1 MKKYLAISLASVLF
15 ASCFFPKTTTSTR
28 VRTTTIPTV
37 ETPVVTEPVYVSDEK
52 TEYASWLNKEEAAE
66 LNAIFEA
73 YRNDFDFTNKRV
85 IFFTGS
91 SGKLRSNKEHY
102 FRMQKKYDN
111 TSYYNRDNGY
121 LYIFNEDQREAIGGY
136 DAAIVFW
143 TKNQLSTEE
152 VMERI
157 KQEPPVE

>member
-1 MKKYLAISLASVLF
+1 MKKYIVISLATVLF
-15 ASCFFPKTTTSTR
+15 SSCFFGKKVSTT
-28 VRTTTIPTV
+28 
-37 ETPVVTEPVYVSDEK
+37 TPVVTETVYVAEEN
-52 TEYASWLNKEEAAE
+52 TEYATWLNKEEAAE

-85 IFFTGS
+85 IFFMGS
-91 SGKLRSNKEHY
+91 TGKLRSNKEHY

-121 LYIFNEDQREAIGGY
+121 LYIFDEDQREAIGGY

-143 TKNQLSTEE
+143 TKNQLSAEE

-157 KQEPPVE
+157 KEEPPVK

>member
-1 MKKYLAISLASVLF
+1 MRKYLCLSLAALLF
-15 ASCFFPKTTTSTR
+15 SSCFFGKKTVATDAGEQQIIEQTG
-28 VRTTTIPTV
+28 
-37 ETPVVTEPVYVSDEK
+37 K
-52 TEYASWLNKEEAAE
+52 TEFATWLNKEEAEE
-66 LNAIFEA
+66 LNNIFAA

-91 SGKLRSNKEHY
+91 SGKLRSSKEHY

-121 LYIFNEDQREAIGGY
+121 LYIFDEDQKETIGGY

-143 TKNQLSTEE
+143 TKIQLPTEE

-157 KQEPPVE
+157 KIEPPIE

>member
-1 MKKYLAISLASVLF
+1 MNERNYDAGAAPGRGVQDM
-15 ASCFFPKTTTSTR
+15 R
-28 VRTTTIPTV
+28 RT
-37 ETPVVTEPVYVSDEK
+37 
-52 TEYASWLNKEEAAE
+52 
-66 LNAIFEA
+66 
-73 YRNDFDFTNKRV
+73 
-85 IFFTGS
+85 
-91 SGKLRSNKEHY
+91 EHY

-121 LYIFNEDQREAIGGY
+121 LYIFDEDQREAIGGY

>member
-1 MKKYLAISLASVLF
+1 MKKVIYLSATLF
-15 ASCFFPKTTTSTR
+15 LFSSCFFGKTVSNTTPTGQTTSATGEY
-28 VRTTTIPTV
+28 VG
-37 ETPVVTEPVYVSDEK
+37 EVYVEEPQQV
-52 TEYASWLNKEEAAE
+52 EYASWLNKDEAKE

-73 YRNDFDFTNKRV
+73 YRNDFDFTNKNV
-85 IFFTGS
+85 IFFMGS
-91 SGKLRSNKEHY
+91 TGKLRSNKEHY

-121 LYIFNEDQREAIGGY
+121 LYIFDEDQKAAVGGY

-157 KQEPPVE
+157 MQEPPVE

>member
-1 MKKYLAISLASVLF
+1 MKKYLVISLVSVLLS
-15 ASCFFPKTTTSTR
+15 SCFFGKKTTSS
-28 VRTTTIPTV
+28 VPMVKEQDFAV
-37 ETPVVTEPVYVSDEK
+37 EEN

-66 LNAIFEA
+66 LNAIFAA

-121 LYIFNEDQREAIGGY
+121 LYIFDEDQREAVGGY

-143 TKNQLSTEE
+143 IKNQLSTEE